1 MEINEYSKKSKEY
14 ETSLLTTKKKSDGI
28 YYTDI
33 DLSLRIIEFL
43 KIPTNASILDP
54 CCGTGNF
61 IISAKHLG
69 YSNLYGSDI
78 DKGAVDFCKN
88 NSGISNIHIIDSL
101 SNSGDL
107 VLKKIG
113 LREKVDC
120 VVGNPPYVPIS
131 KDITINTSDY
141 LFLRN
146 VKDSGSNLFIAAIYR
161 AFELVKDGGV
171 ISYIIPKNF
180 LHVSSYSILRRFL
193 LREKRIKSI
202 IDLGAYFKNVRGEQI
217 VLTITNEYLPN
228 NNIEFFSYRQG
239 EFIANTLVPQNFY
252 SDEILLFSNAYDFEI
267 YKKLKSSYKKL
278 GDICTGYV
286 GRGKSKSPTAI
297 AGKDIRKF
305 SFKNVPVPSSGNKIF
320 IQNIYSAEAGIIA
333 SFAGNMEASETVTVF
348 TDGDEKMCRYVLG
361 VLHSRLCN
369 YYLMRFCFNGSK
381 LIIHTDAKYLKK
393 IPLIINTNT
402 FTKII
407 SIIKLLENISYMCNE
422 WYEAVEDLNNIIYE
436 TYNITIEERRY
447 IDSQVRLIQSEK
459 WNYDKQR

>member
-1 MEINEYSKKSKEY
+1 MEINEYSRKSKEY
-14 ETSLLTTKKKSDGI
+14 ETSLLTIKKKSDGI
-28 YYTDI
+28 YYTDV

-43 KIPTNASILDP
+43 KIPVNAYILDP

-88 NSGISNIHIIDSL
+88 NSGIPNIHIIDSL
-101 SNSGDL
+101 SNRGDI

-113 LREKVDC
+113 LNEKVDF
-120 VVGNPPYVPIS
+120 VVGNPPYVSIN

-161 AFELVKDGGV
+161 AFELVKVGGV

-193 LREKRIKSI
+193 LSEKRIKSI

-217 VLTITNEYLPN
+217 VLTIANEYLPN

-239 EFIANTLVPQNFY
+239 AFISNTSVPQSFY
-252 SDEILLFSNAYDFEI
+252 SDEILLFSNIYDFEI

-286 GRGKSKSPTAI
+286 GRGKSKSPNAI

-305 SFKNVPVPSSGNKIF
+305 SFKTVPVPMNGNKIF
-320 IQNIYSAEAGIIA
+320 IQNIYSFR
-333 SFAGNMEASETVTVF
+333 SFHIPSKARNYTRFGTVNI
-348 TDGDEKMCRYVLG
+348 L
-361 VLHSRLCN
+361 N
-369 YYLMRFCFNGSK
+369 
-381 LIIHTDAKYLKK
+381 KY
-393 IPLIINTNT
+393 
-402 FTKII
+402 
-407 SIIKLLENISYMCNE
+407 
-422 WYEAVEDLNNIIYE
+422 
-436 TYNITIEERRY
+436 
-447 IDSQVRLIQSEK
+447 
-459 WNYDKQR
+459 